1 MAEGLLRSMAGARF
15 EVASAGTEKTRVNPL
30 AVQAMREIGIDI
42 GFHESKTL
50 DGYLGRPWDFV
61 ITVCDDANERCPV
74 FPGAAHRQHWS
85 FADPSRSTGTDVDRL
100 QVFRRVRD
108 EISARIR
115 SWLQAEP
122 EDRLLPVRE
131 RPVPPA

>member
-42 GFHESKTL
+42 GSHESKTL
-50 DGYLGRPWDFV
+50 DGYLGRPWDVV
-61 ITVCDDANERCPV
+61 ITVCDDANEGCPV
-74 FPGAAHRQHWS
+74 FPGAAHRLHWS